1 MDSTHVSAYFKES
14 ATDETVVVLDGPC
27 VLKGVT
33 FSPGLASNPDGLIKE
48 YIQMLDGSEEL
59 FKLYSGAYP
68 AYGGVPVH
76 VPMPALGVRIDDSL
90 EFSVPSGSTLHY
102 ITILYQ

>member
-33 FSPGLASNPDGLIKE
+33 FSPGTNTPVKE
-48 YIQMLDGSEEL
+48 YIQMLDGSDDL
-59 FKLYSGAYP
+59 FKLYSGSYSG
-68 AYGGVPVH
+68 YGGVPINVSI
-76 VPMPALGVRIDDSL
+76 PALGVRINDSL